1 VIVQV
6 EVEGEGQEEEDEEEG
21 GWLHGLG
28 LNNRAMSC
36 FCWINASWTNVPFV
50 GCVIVELMLL
60 LLDAYL
66 LNSFCF

>member
-36 FCWINASWTNVPFV
+36 FCWINAS
-50 GCVIVELMLL
+50 
-60 LLDAYL
+60 
-66 LNSFCF
+66 